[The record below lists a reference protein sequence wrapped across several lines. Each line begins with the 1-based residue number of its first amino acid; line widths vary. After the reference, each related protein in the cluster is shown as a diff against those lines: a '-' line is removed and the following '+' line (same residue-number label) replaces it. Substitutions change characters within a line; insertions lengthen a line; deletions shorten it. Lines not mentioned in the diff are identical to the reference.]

1 MSRGFSPLAAVGFRT
16 TFNPWMARRIS
27 GVSITG
33 LTSSIPSHRPIIC
46 VANHMSWWD
55 GFLLMEIRHR
65 VRPRAPYHFIMLES
79 ELRKSPFLRRI
90 GGIGIEPASAQSL
103 LRARTELQ
111 QRLKAR
117 PDSLVFYF
125 PQGRIWPSR
134 RRPLG
139 FKRGIEKFIEWLGD
153 SAVLPV
159 GIHIEPLNRAA
170 PRAFL
175 SVGDPIA
182 SALEP
187 SAAELERLVETELDR
202 ILEFLDAHGE
212 DAPGEWPRLNSRLY
226 SGAEWY

>member
-1 MSRGFSPLAAVGFRT
+1 
-16 TFNPWMARRIS
+16 MARRIS

-33 LTSSIPSHRPIIC
+33 LASAIPMDSPIIC
-46 VANHMSWWD
+46 VANHTSWWD

-65 VRPRAPYHFIMLES
+65 IRPRAPYHFIMLDS

-90 GGIGIEPASAQSL
+90 GGIGIEPSCPRSL
-103 LRARTELQ
+103 LSARSELQ

-117 PDSLVFYF
+117 PDSFVFYF

-139 FKRGIEKFIEWLGD
+139 FKRGIEKFTEWLSD
-153 SAVLPV
+153 SVVLPV

-175 SVGDPIA
+175 SVGGPIA

-187 SAAELERLVETELDR
+187 SATDLERSVESELDG
-202 ILEFLDAHGE
+202 ILEFLDIHGE
-212 DAPGEWPRLNSRLY
+212 DAASEWPGLDSRLY
-226 SGAEWY
+226 TGAR